1 MGYSEF
7 PDEANLR
14 EALER
19 VRSRIAAARAR
30 SPNAAGQTTI
40 VAVTKAFPVEALMTG
55 YQAGHRI
62 FGESRVQEAAAKLPQ
77 FSQRDQCQVHFIGR
91 LQSNKARQALELFDL
106 IESVDSLKLLRRL
119 DGIAGQLGKRVPVY
133 LQVNAGGDPAKSGF
147 DPHELRRE
155 ITAIAGVE
163 NLAVA
168 GLMTIAPLTGNE
180 QRIRDCFSSV
190 RRLREEISKEIPA
203 CKDLSMGMSGDF
215 ELAVEEG
222 ATHVRLGSVLF
233 GRRPGTGNQE

>member
-7 PDEANLR
+7 PDEANRR

-30 SPNAAGQTTI
+30 SPNAAEQTTI

-133 LQVNAGGDPAKSGF
+133 LQVNAGGDPAQSGF
-147 DPHELRRE
+147 DPHELHRE
-155 ITAIAGVE
+155 ITAIACVEHVGGAVLVTMRPCASGVQ
-163 NLAVA
+163 A
-168 GLMTIAPLTGNE
+168 
-180 QRIRDCFSSV
+180 R
-190 RRLREEISKEIPA
+190 
-203 CKDLSMGMSGDF
+203 
-215 ELAVEEG
+215 
-222 ATHVRLGSVLF
+222 
-233 GRRPGTGNQE
+233 